1 VKDLSRVARRLGK
14 RRVPVAAR
22 VPRTLDSVA
31 IGEAGV
37 TVSGFRADVAP
48 EIGRRLGDLGFVVG
62 APVTVVRRAPFSG
75 PVIVDIAGYEIA
87 LRVGE
92 ARRIVVSEAR

>member
-1 VKDLSRVARRLGK
+1 
-14 RRVPVAAR
+14 
-22 VPRTLDSVA
+22 
-31 IGEAGV
+31 
-37 TVSGFRADVAP
+37 
-48 EIGRRLGDLGFVVG
+48 
-62 APVTVVRRAPFSG
+62 VRRAPFSG